1 MLDDFTRECLSI
13 RVARKLRSTD
23 VIDVPSDLFI
33 LRGVPEHIRSDNGP
47 EFVAKAVQDWIAAV
61 GAKTAYIEPGS
72 PWENGY
78 IESFNAASG
87 MSCLTARFS
96 TRSPKPGSS
105 WKAGA
110 AFTIHCALM
119 DHWATGPQPQRSSFR
134 SPRGRLRYPNRL
146 RRPRW
151 RRGRPCTNIQPGPL
165 DGG

>member
-1 MLDDFTRECLSI
+1 MAASCSARLPFKGYAHCRLGSLPAAHSEGAMALSLLP
-13 RVARKLRSTD
+13 R
-23 VIDVPSDLFI
+23 PSRI
-33 LRGVPEHIRSDNGP
+33 
-47 EFVAKAVQDWIAAV
+47 
-61 GAKTAYIEPGS
+61 GS
-72 PWENGY
+72 PPSVQGPHT
-78 IESFNAASG
+78 SLQGVRGRMATSKASTPASG

-134 SPRGRLRYPNRL
+134 SPRGRLLYPNLL

-165 DGG
+165 VWSRSPGEANLRPT